1 MSDTGSILLRRGPTT
16 DRLAF
21 APLDGEI
28 IYDSDLKKVYVGD
41 GEIYGGNAVTFGGT
55 TSNVYYVTSEG
66 KDNDVS
72 HDGTSIDR
80 AFASVKKAC
89 EVAGAGVQYA
99 NATYLITQNKSWLVA
114 EMYQWMLYQK
124 ANSTNGFTPGSVF
137 DQTATL
143 RDANYIV
150 DAVIYDLSR
159 NGNFRT
165 VAYTLTFFKQDA
177 VNTFYDTDTAAAMP
191 YIISSLTY
199 LKSLVLTA
207 ITNTAP
213 AQNFQSLNGVG
224 SPITQLIDLTK
235 TAETGTNA
243 YITNLFNIIL
253 PALTAQSTA
262 SIPTAVTGVN
272 ATIYVKTGTY
282 SEQLPIIVPE
292 NTAILGDS
300 IRNTFIQP
308 KTGLSDDGVTANN
321 LSKMFLVSDGAI
333 LKNITVKGMT
343 GFAANQASPTN
354 INTATIGGVFVAFN
368 PASPIINKSPYI
380 IECSSFSSGGIGVVV
395 DGTVHRSGNKSMVFH
410 GYTNIND
417 NGIGFWVKDAGRAE
431 IVSCFTYYCYI
442 GYIASGGGII
452 RSLNGNNSY
461 GTYGA
466 ISYGNDVTETTVGG
480 SLYGTQLLYDTDFS
494 VGTIAIGNTITG
506 ATSGATGT
514 VLSVVAVYNK
524 IHYKAISG
532 TFTAG
537 ETISNGAGASTKIK
551 AGSVTGQLGF
561 TLYVN
566 NLTPV
571 PKAGGSIEFVTGDTG
586 TYVIQSVSGYDP
598 ATGRAII
605 VLANEKPT
613 ASNDGV
619 NIRIRYRYSSC
630 RITGH
635 DFLSI
640 GTGGTA
646 TTNYPFI
653 PITPPSQGNEIV
665 EEATGRV
672 YYISTDQDGN
682 FRVGNY
688 FRINQSTGVA
698 TLNTSAF
705 DLSGLN
711 TLNVAAL
718 GGIVGETIN
727 EFSSDP
733 TLSGDSNLAVPT
745 EFAVRNYFT
754 QISTNVVPATTNT
767 YNLGSASKNW
777 NNLYVTTINGTTLN
791 VTSLNL
797 GSSLIFEGATADAFE
812 TTLQVTDPTAD
823 RTLTLPD
830 VSGNIVTTGDTGTV
844 TNTMLSGSIAN
855 AKLSNSTISGKSL
868 GSNLDALTISTGLSG
883 TSYNGSSAVTIA
895 IDTGTTVDKTTAQTL
910 TNKSLSDSTT
920 SFIDEGDATKK
931 MQFQLSG
938 ISTGTTRTLT
948 VPNVNGT
955 IVTTGDTGSVTNT
968 MLSGSIAN
976 AKLVNSSVTINGQA
990 VSLGGQLTVS
1000 AAAPNNLTIG
1010 TGLTGTSI
1018 DQEGATFT
1026 NTAYSGGAAV
1036 TITVDSTVTTNSGTQ
1051 TLTNKSL
1058 SDSTTSFIDEGDASK
1073 KMQFQLSGISTGT
1086 IRTLTVP
1093 NVNGTIVTTGDSAT
1107 VTNAMLAGSIAND
1120 KLAGSIAN
1128 GKLINSSIVIGSTTV
1143 NLGDTITALSGITT
1157 IGTSGNVTIGGTLTV
1172 NGTTTTINSTTIT
1185 VDDKNIELGS
1195 VATPTDDTAN
1205 GGGITLL
1212 GATNKTIIWDST
1224 NSNWTSSEHWNI
1236 ASSKEF
1242 KINNTTVL
1250 SSTKVLGKT
1259 IGGTSAG
1266 DIVDLDTAQTLTN
1279 KTLGAGCTFPT
1290 LNQNTSGSAGSAA
1303 KATNLVGGNNT
1314 TLLGSMPYQS
1324 NTDVTTLLSPNI
1336 TATKKFLRMTG
1347 DGTNGAAPA
1356 WDTVTAT
1363 DAGLGNVTNESKATM
1378 FASPTF
1384 TGTVAGV
1391 TATHV
1396 GLGNVTNESK
1406 ATMFASPTFTGTV
1419 SGVTATHVGLGN
1431 VTNES
1436 KATMFAS
1443 PSFTGTVTTTA
1454 ITTGAAATAGTI
1466 TGAWT
1471 LTGTFQATYADLAEN
1486 YEADA
1491 AYEPGTVVELG
1502 GEKEVTL
1509 AEDSTCRVAGV
1520 VSTNPAY
1527 LLNKECAGKHVVA
1540 IALQG
1545 RIPVKVRGRIRKG
1558 DFLVSGGNGFARPSA
1573 TPVYGSVIGKA
1584 IENFDGGEGVIEVMI
1599 GRM

>member
-1 MSDTGSILLRRGPTT
+1 MSETGSILLRRGPTT

-21 APLDGEI
+21 VPLDGEI

-41 GEIYGGNAVTFGGT
+41 GEIYGGNSVTFGGNT
-55 TSNVYYVTSEG
+55 RNVYYVTSEG
-66 KDNDVS
+66 KDNDIS

-80 AFASVKKAC
+80 AFATIRKAC
-89 EVAGAGVQYA
+89 DVAGAGIQNL
-99 NATYLITQNKSWLVA
+99 NAVALITVNKTWLVT
-114 EMYQWMLYQK
+114 EMLQFMLYQK
-124 ANSTNGFTPGSVF
+124 ANSLNGFTPNSVF
-137 DQTATL
+137 DQQDVVADATTL
-143 RDANYIV
+143 IN
-150 DAVIYDLSR
+150 AVIYDMSR
-159 NGNFRT
+159 DGNFRT
-165 VAYTLTFFKQDA
+165 VATTLAYFKQDA
-177 VNTFYDTDTAAAMP
+177 NNTFYDQPTATAMP
-191 YIISSLTY
+191 FIIVGLTY
-199 LKSLVLTA
+199 LRNIMLSTLA
-207 ITNTAP
+207 NTAP
-213 AQNFQSLNGVG
+213 AVNYQNLMNVG
-224 SPITQLIDLTK
+224 PIAQVFDFTK
-235 TAETGTNA
+235 PAESTAGP
-243 YITNLFNIIL
+243 YVTNLFAITL
-253 PALTAQSTA
+253 SALAAQSTTNV
-262 SIPTAVTGVN
+262 PKAVTGVN
-272 ATIYVKTGTY
+272 ASIYIKTGTY
-282 SEQLPIIVPE
+282 KEILPITVPE
-292 NTAILGDS
+292 NTALLGDS
-300 IRNTFIQP
+300 IRNTFVQP
-308 KTGLSDDGVTANN
+308 KTGLSSDGVTANN
-321 LSKMFLVSDGAI
+321 VSTMFLVSDGALI
-333 LKNITVKGMT
+333 KNITFTGMT
-343 GFAANQASPTN
+343 GFVPNNAYPTN
-354 INTATIGGVFVAFN
+354 INTATIGGKFVAFN
-368 PASPIINKSPYI
+368 PQSPIINKSPYV
-380 IECSSFSSGGIGVVV
+380 IECSTFGPGGIAAVV
-395 DGTVHRSGNKSMVFH
+395 DGSVHKSGNKSMVFH
-410 GYTNIND
+410 GYTINND
-417 NGIGFWVKDAGRAE
+417 NGIGLWIKDAGRAE
-431 IVSCFTYYCYI
+431 VVSCFTYFCYM
-442 GYIASGGGII
+442 GYVATGGGLI

-466 ISYGNDVTETTVGG
+466 VSFGNDASETTVTGA
-480 SLYGTQLLYDTDFS
+480 LYGNQIIYDQDFS
-494 VGTIAIGNTITG
+494 VGTLAIGNTVTG
-506 ATSGATGT
+506 TTSGATGT
-514 VLSVVAVYNK
+514 VLSIVSVYDK

-532 TFTAG
+532 TFVAG
-537 ETISNGAGASTKIK
+537 ETVTNGAGASVKIAP
-551 AGSVTGQLGF
+551 AGVSGQFGF

-571 PKAGGSIEFVTGDTG
+571 PLAGGSIEFVNGDNG
-586 TYVIQSVSGYDP
+586 TYVIQSVSGYDS
-598 ATGRAII
+598 ATGQAII

-613 ASNDGV
+613 PNADGSG
-619 NIRIRYRYSSC
+619 IRIRYRYSTC

-640 GTGGTA
+640 GTGGVTS
-646 TTNYPFI
+646 TNYPFV
-653 PITPPSQGNEIV
+653 PLTPASQGNEIH

-711 TLNVAAL
+711 TLNVAAF

-733 TLSGDSNLAVPT
+733 SLSGDSNLAVPT

-754 QISTNVVPATTNT
+754 QISTNVIPATTNT
-767 YNLGSASKNW
+767 YNLGSASKKW
-777 NNLYVTTINGTTLN
+777 NDLYVNTINGTTLN

-823 RTLTLPD
+823 RTLILPD
-830 VSGNIVTTGDTGTV
+830 VSGNIVTTGDTGSV
-844 TNTMLSGSIAN
+844 TNAMLAGSIAN
-855 AKLSNSTISGKSL
+855 AKLTNNTISGKAL
-868 GSNLDALTISTGLSG
+868 GANLDALTIGTGLSG
-883 TSYNGSSAVTIA
+883 TSYNGSSVVTIA
-895 IDTGTTVDKTTAQTL
+895 IDTATTVDKTTAQTL

-920 SFIDEGDATKK
+920 SFIDEGDTTKK

-938 ISTGTTRTLT
+938 IATATTRTLT
-948 VPNVNGT
+948 IPNVDGT
-955 IVTTGDTGSVTNT
+955 IVTTGDTGSVTNA
-968 MLSGSIAN
+968 MLAGSIAN

-1000 AAAPNNLTIG
+1000 AAAPNNLNIG

-1018 DQEGATFT
+1018 DQQGATFT
-1026 NTAYSGGAAV
+1026 NTAYSGAAAV

-1058 SDSTTSFIDEGDASK
+1058 SDSTTSFIDEGDATR

-1086 IRTLTVP
+1086 TRTLSIP
-1093 NVNGTIVTTGDSAT
+1093 NVNGIIITTGDSAT
-1107 VTNAMLAGSIAND
+1107 VTNAMLSGSIAND

-1128 GKLINSSIVIGSTTV
+1128 SKLVNSSVIIGSTTV
-1143 NLGDTITALSGITT
+1143 NLGDTITALAGITT

-1172 NGTTTTINSTTIT
+1172 NGTTTTINSTTLT

-1195 VATPTDDTAN
+1195 IALPTDATAN
-1205 GGGITLL
+1205 GGGITLR
-1212 GATNKTIIWDST
+1212 GDTDHNIIWDNT
-1224 NSNWTSSEHWNI
+1224 NSNWSSSEHWNI
-1236 ASSKEF
+1236 ASSKTF

-1250 SSTKVLGKT
+1250 SSTQVLGKT
-1259 IGGTSAG
+1259 IGGTGAG
-1266 DIVDLDTAQTLTN
+1266 DIVDLDTTQTLTN
-1279 KTLGAGCTFPT
+1279 KALGAGCTFPI
-1290 LNQNTSGSAGSAA
+1290 LNQNTSGTATL
-1303 KATNLVGGNNT
+1303 ATNLVGGNNT
-1314 TLLGSMPYQS
+1314 TLLGSIPYQS
-1324 NTDVTTLLSPNI
+1324 GVNTTVLLAPNT
-1336 TATKKFLRMTG
+1336 TATKKFLRLTG
-1347 DGTNGAAPA
+1347 NGTNGAAPA

-1363 DAGLGNVTNESKATM
+1363 DVGLGNVTNESKATM
-1378 FASPTF
+1378 FSSPTF
-1384 TGTVAGV
+1384 TGTVSGV

-1443 PSFTGTVTTTA
+1443 PTFTGTVTTTA
-1454 ITTGAAATAGTI
+1454 ITTGAATTAGTI
-1466 TGAWT
+1466 TGNWS
-1471 LTGTFQATYADLAEN
+1471 LTGKWQATYADLAEN

-1491 AYEPGTVVELG
+1491 DYAPGTVVELG

-1545 RIPVKVRGRIRKG
+1545 RVPVKVRGRVRKG
-1558 DFLVSGGNGFARPSA
+1558 DFLISGGNGFARPSA

-1584 IENFDGGEGVIEVMI
+1584 IENFDGGEGIIEIMI

>member
-21 APLDGEI
+21 VPLDGEI

-72 HDGTSIDR
+72 NDGTSIDR

-99 NATYLITQNKSWLVA
+99 NATYLITQNKNWLVT

-124 ANSTNGFTPGSVF
+124 AHSTNGYTPSSVF
-137 DQTATL
+137 DQTSTL

-150 DAVIYDLSR
+150 DAIIYDLSR

-165 VAYTLTFFKQDA
+165 VAYTLTYFKQDA
-177 VNTFYDTDTAAAMP
+177 INTFYNTATAAAMP

-199 LKSLVLTA
+199 LKSLILTA

-224 SPITQLIDLTK
+224 SPVTQLIDLTK
-235 TAETGTNA
+235 TVETGANA

-321 LSKMFLVSDGAI
+321 RSTMFLVSDGAI
-333 LKNITVKGMT
+333 LKNVTLKGMT
-343 GFAANQASPTN
+343 GFVANPASPTN

-380 IECSSFSSGGIGVVV
+380 IECSAFSSGGIGVVV
-395 DGTVHRSGNKSMVFH
+395 DGSIHKSGNKSMVFH
-410 GYTNIND
+410 GYTNIQD
-417 NGIGFWVKDAGRAE
+417 NGVAFWVKDAGRAE
-431 IVSCFTYYCYI
+431 IVSSFTYYCHM
-442 GYIASGGGII
+442 GYVASGGGVI

-466 ISYGNDVTETTVGG
+466 ISYGNDSTETTVTG
-480 SLYGTQLLYDTDFS
+480 SVYGTQLLYDTDFS

-506 ATSGATGT
+506 ASSGATGT

-524 IHYKAISG
+524 IHYKVISG

-571 PKAGGSIEFVTGDTG
+571 PKAGGSIEFTSGDTG

-605 VLANEKPT
+605 VLANEKPI
-613 ASNDGV
+613 ASNDGAV
-619 NIRIRYRYSSC
+619 IRIRYRYSSC

-635 DFLSI
+635 DFLNI

-733 TLSGDSNLAVPT
+733 LLSGDSNLAVPT
-745 EFAVRNYFT
+745 EYAVRNYFT
-754 QISTNVVPATTNT
+754 HISTNVLPETTNT
-767 YNLGSASKNW
+767 YNLGSTSKKW
-777 NNLYVTTINGTTLN
+777 NNLYVTTINGSTLN

-797 GSSLIFEGATADAFE
+797 GSSLIFEGATDDAFE

-830 VSGNIVTTGDTGTV
+830 VSGNIVTTGDTGSV
-844 TNTMLSGSIAN
+844 TNTMLAGSITN

-868 GSNLDALTISTGLSG
+868 GTNLDTLTISTGLSG
-883 TSYNGSSAVTIA
+883 TSYNGSSAITIA
-895 IDTGTTVDKTTAQTL
+895 IDTGTTVDKSTAQTLTNKSLSDSTTSFIDEGDATKKMQFQLSGITTGTTRTLTVPNVNGTIVTTGDSATVTNAMLAGSIANSKLVNSGVTINGQAVSLGGQLTVSANAPNDLTIGTGLTGTSIDQQGITYTNTAYGGAAAVTITIDSTVTTNSGTQTL

-955 IVTTGDTGSVTNT
+955 IVTTGD
-968 MLSGSIAN
+968 
-976 AKLVNSSVTINGQA
+976 
-990 VSLGGQLTVS
+990 
-1000 AAAPNNLTIG
+1000 
-1010 TGLTGTSI
+1010 
-1018 DQEGATFT
+1018 
-1026 NTAYSGGAAV
+1026 
-1036 TITVDSTVTTNSGTQ
+1036 
-1051 TLTNKSL
+1051 
-1058 SDSTTSFIDEGDASK
+1058 
-1073 KMQFQLSGISTGT
+1073 
-1086 IRTLTVP
+1086 
-1093 NVNGTIVTTGDSAT
+1093 SAT

-1120 KLAGSIAN
+1120 KLASIAN
-1128 GKLINSSIVIGSTTV
+1128 SKLTYSSIVIGSTTV

-1172 NGTTTTINSTTIT
+1172 NGATTTINSTTLT

-1195 VATPTDDTAN
+1195 IATPTDATAN

-1212 GATNKTIIWDST
+1212 GDTNKTIIWDST

-1236 ASSKEF
+1236 ASGKTF

-1250 SSTKVLGKT
+1250 SSTQVLGKT
-1259 IGGTSAG
+1259 IGGTSTG
-1266 DIVDLDTAQTLTN
+1266 DIVDLGTSQTLTN
-1279 KTLGAGCTFPT
+1279 KTLSTGCTFPT
-1290 LNQNTSGSAGSAA
+1290 LNQDTSGNAGSAN
-1303 KATNLVGGNNT
+1303 KATNLIGGNNT

-1324 NTDVTTLLSPNI
+1324 NIDVTTLLSPNV
-1336 TATKKFLRMTG
+1336 TTTKKFLRMTG
-1347 DGTNGAAPA
+1347 NGTNGAAPA

-1363 DAGLGNVTNESKATM
+1363 DVGLGSVTNESKATM
-1378 FASPTF
+1378 FTSPTF

-1406 ATMFASPTFTGTV
+1406 ATMFSSPTFTGTV
-1419 SGVTATHVGLGN
+1419 AGVTATHVGLGS

-1436 KATMFAS
+1436 KATMFSS
-1443 PSFTGTVTTTA
+1443 PTFTGTVTTTA
-1454 ITTGAAATAGTI
+1454 ITTGAAATAGAI

-1527 LLNKECAGKHVVA
+1527 LMNKECAGKHVVA

-1558 DFLVSGGNGFARPSA
+1558 DFLISGGGGFARPNA

>member
-21 APLDGEI
+21 VPLDGEI

-72 HDGTSIDR
+72 NDGTSIDR

-99 NATYLITQNKSWLVA
+99 NATYLITQNKNWLVT

-124 ANSTNGFTPGSVF
+124 AHSTNGYTPSSVF
-137 DQTATL
+137 DQTSTL

-150 DAVIYDLSR
+150 DAIIYDLSR

-165 VAYTLTFFKQDA
+165 VAYTLTYFKQDA
-177 VNTFYDTDTAAAMP
+177 INTFYNTATAAAMP

-199 LKSLVLTA
+199 LKSLILTA

-224 SPITQLIDLTK
+224 SPVTQLIDLTK
-235 TAETGTNA
+235 TVETGANA

-321 LSKMFLVSDGAI
+321 RSTMFLVSDGAI
-333 LKNITVKGMT
+333 LKNVTLKGMT
-343 GFAANQASPTN
+343 GFVANPASPTN

-380 IECSSFSSGGIGVVV
+380 IECSAFSSGGIGVVV
-395 DGTVHRSGNKSMVFH
+395 DGSIHKSGNKSMVFH
-410 GYTNIND
+410 GYTNIQD
-417 NGIGFWVKDAGRAE
+417 NGVAFWVKDAGRAE
-431 IVSCFTYYCYI
+431 IVSSFTYYCHM
-442 GYIASGGGII
+442 GYVASGGGVI

-466 ISYGNDVTETTVGG
+466 ISYGNDSTETTVTG
-480 SLYGTQLLYDTDFS
+480 SVYGTQLLYDTDFS

-506 ATSGATGT
+506 ASSGATGT

-524 IHYKAISG
+524 IHYKVISG

-571 PKAGGSIEFVTGDTG
+571 PKAGGSIEFTSGDTG

-605 VLANEKPT
+605 VLANEKPI
-613 ASNDGV
+613 ASNDGAV
-619 NIRIRYRYSSC
+619 IRIRYRYSSC

-635 DFLSI
+635 DFLNI

-733 TLSGDSNLAVPT
+733 LLSGDSNLAVPT
-745 EFAVRNYFT
+745 EYAVRNYFT
-754 QISTNVVPATTNT
+754 HISTNVLPETTNT
-767 YNLGSASKNW
+767 YNLGSTSKKW
-777 NNLYVTTINGTTLN
+777 NNLYVTTINGSTLN

-797 GSSLIFEGATADAFE
+797 GSSLIFEGATDDAFE

-830 VSGNIVTTGDTGTV
+830 VSGNIVTTGDTGSV
-844 TNTMLSGSIAN
+844 TNTMLAGSITN

-868 GSNLDALTISTGLSG
+868 GTNLDTLTISTGLSG
-883 TSYNGSSAVTIA
+883 TSYNGSSAITIA
-895 IDTGTTVDKTTAQTL
+895 IDTGTTVDKSTAQTL

-955 IVTTGDTGSVTNT
+955 IVTTGDTGSVTN
-968 MLSGSIAN
+968 
-976 AKLVNSSVTINGQA
+976 
-990 VSLGGQLTVS
+990 
-1000 AAAPNNLTIG
+1000 
-1010 TGLTGTSI
+1010 
-1018 DQEGATFT
+1018 
-1026 NTAYSGGAAV
+1026 
-1036 TITVDSTVTTNSGTQ
+1036 
-1051 TLTNKSL
+1051 
-1058 SDSTTSFIDEGDASK
+1058 
-1073 KMQFQLSGISTGT
+1073 
-1086 IRTLTVP
+1086 
-1093 NVNGTIVTTGDSAT
+1093 
-1107 VTNAMLAGSIAND
+1107 AMLAGSIAND
-1120 KLAGSIAN
+1120 KLASIAN
-1128 GKLINSSIVIGSTTV
+1128 SKLTYSSIVIGSTTV

-1172 NGTTTTINSTTIT
+1172 NGATTTINSTTLT

-1195 VATPTDDTAN
+1195 IATPTDATAN

-1212 GATNKTIIWDST
+1212 GDTNKTIIWDST

-1236 ASSKEF
+1236 ASGKTF
-1242 KINNTTVL
+1242 KINNTSVL
-1250 SSTKVLGKT
+1250 SSTQVLGKT
-1259 IGGTSAG
+1259 IGGTSTG
-1266 DIVDLDTAQTLTN
+1266 DIVDLGTLQTLTN
-1279 KTLGAGCTFPT
+1279 KTLSTGCTFPT
-1290 LNQNTSGSAGSAA
+1290 LNQDTSGNAGSAN
-1303 KATNLVGGNNT
+1303 KATNLIGGNNT

-1324 NTDVTTLLSPNI
+1324 NTDVTTLLSPNV
-1336 TATKKFLRMTG
+1336 TTTKKFLRMTG
-1347 DGTNGAAPA
+1347 NGTNGAAPA

-1363 DAGLGNVTNESKATM
+1363 DVGLGSVTNESKATM
-1378 FASPTF
+1378 FTSPTF

-1406 ATMFASPTFTGTV
+1406 ATMFSSPTFTGTV
-1419 SGVTATHVGLGN
+1419 AGVTATHVGLGS

-1436 KATMFAS
+1436 KATMFSS
-1443 PSFTGTVTTTA
+1443 PTFTGTVTTTA
-1454 ITTGAAATAGTI
+1454 ITTGAAATAGAI

-1527 LLNKECAGKHVVA
+1527 LMNKECAGKHVVA

-1558 DFLVSGGNGFARPSA
+1558 DFLVSGGGGFARPNA